1 MKLVLP
7 IYALTI
13 LIAARGFAL
22 DAHAQNKSTRSNNAA
37 AGKTLVTVNG
47 TPLTA
52 ASVELWMIMHA
63 IPPSQRGALQEQA
76 AQRLVEEELVAQFLR
91 SRKVDVP
98 ETEVDKMIRRWEML
112 VAKEKLDPAEM
123 RMRLGISDSAFRETL
138 SLMPRWEAY
147 LQEIV
152 TRDKLNEFFEAHR
165 QEFDGTRVRV
175 SQILKKLPPDAA
187 EKEVDAANAEL
198 AKLKADIES
207 GSITFAEA
215 AMQHSDAPSKSK
227 GGDVGSFTF
236 RGAMAKEITQT
247 AFRLQPGELSEPFR
261 SPFGMHIIVVNDR
274 QPGQLSLEDVR
285 AQVLEELGQNLWS
298 ETVAR
303 LQEDA
308 DIKWTAKPG
317 K

>member
-138 SLMPRWEAY
+138 SLMPRWEA
-147 LQEIV
+147 
-152 TRDKLNEFFEAHR
+152 
-165 QEFDGTRVRV
+165 
-175 SQILKKLPPDAA
+175 
-187 EKEVDAANAEL
+187 
-198 AKLKADIES
+198 
-207 GSITFAEA
+207 
-215 AMQHSDAPSKSK
+215 
-227 GGDVGSFTF
+227 
-236 RGAMAKEITQT
+236 
-247 AFRLQPGELSEPFR
+247 
-261 SPFGMHIIVVNDR
+261 
-274 QPGQLSLEDVR
+274 
-285 AQVLEELGQNLWS
+285 
-298 ETVAR
+298 
-303 LQEDA
+303 
-308 DIKWTAKPG
+308 
-317 K
+317 